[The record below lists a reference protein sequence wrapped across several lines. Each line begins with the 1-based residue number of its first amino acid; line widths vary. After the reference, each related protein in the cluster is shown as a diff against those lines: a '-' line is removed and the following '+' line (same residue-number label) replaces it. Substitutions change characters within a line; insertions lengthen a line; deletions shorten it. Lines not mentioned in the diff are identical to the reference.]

1 MKKTLQNA
9 LFSGVLIALLSAC
22 GGSESTGNHDQHDH
36 GTISTE
42 QAAAPATEAPAQD
55 STKSMTAA
63 KYQCPMK
70 CEGEERFYTEAGKC
84 PKCNMD
90 LAKVN

>member
-9 LFSGVLIALLSAC
+9 LLTGALIALLSAC
-22 GGSESTGNHDQHDH
+22 GGSGNADNHDQHDH
-36 GTISTE
+36 GT
-42 QAAAPATEAPAQD
+42 PATDQATTNQEAATPAQD
-55 STKSMTAA
+55 SSQTMTTA

-90 LAKVN
+90 LA

>member
-1 MKKTLQNA
+1 MKKTLRNTLLA
-9 LFSGVLIALLSAC
+9 GAMIALLSAC
-22 GGSESTGNHDQHDH
+22 GGADKAENHDQHDH
-36 GTISTE
+36 G
-42 QAAAPATEAPAQD
+42 APATDQATTQEATAPAQD
-55 STKSMTAA
+55 STQTMTAA

-90 LAKVN
+90 LAK